1 MYLTNFKYFNN
12 LLKKIKID
20 NNFNF
25 NYFILFFFFFKK
37 KIIKINNFYFLLK
50 KKYKKIIKNLYKFI
64 IFK

>member
-37 KIIKINNFYFLLK
+37 KIIKINNFSFLLK
-50 KKYKKIIKNLYKFI
+50 KKYTRIMKNLDKFI